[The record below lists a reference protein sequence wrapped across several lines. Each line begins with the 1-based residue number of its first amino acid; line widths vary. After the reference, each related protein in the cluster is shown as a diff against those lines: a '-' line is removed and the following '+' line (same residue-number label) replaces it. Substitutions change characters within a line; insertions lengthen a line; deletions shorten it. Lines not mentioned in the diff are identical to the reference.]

1 MRPSNNLNYD
11 IIFPFFKDYEYL
23 EKSLNYINLQNLL
36 PNNLI
41 FIDDGNKNPNLLTLI
56 KKNLSNKINLIFIS
70 FDNNKG
76 NITGVLEGVKRV
88 KASYFFIMAAD
99 DIYYPDLSIKSLTL
113 LSQNKNTGFVC
124 SNIISNYKDKN
135 FKKSIKYSF
144 LNKIHY
150 KPEEAKKIL
159 KFQMIKFY
167 HNTVFYR
174 TAYFKKINYFNK
186 IIGPRCDFYNLIFFS
201 SKFGFSYLDEYL
213 AEFTIRKDQINK
225 RYKDK
230 YLIEEM
236 KIIKKNFRELFYLVK
251 ELDMFFD
258 LSPFGVFKLKNAD
271 LGEIVSYNLIKK
283 SIFFY
288 LWKKLRVYMPDSIIQ
303 FVYKI
308 IN

>member
-1 MRPSNNLNYD
+1 MRQLNDLKYD
-11 IIFPFFKDYEYL
+11 VIFPFFKDYEYL
-23 EKSLNYINLQNLL
+23 EKSLNYINLQILL
-36 PNNLI
+36 PDNLI
-41 FIDDGNKNPNLLTLI
+41 FIDDGNNDPNLLKLI

-70 FDNNKG
+70 FNNNKG
-76 NITGVLEGVKRV
+76 NIAGVLEGVKKV

-99 DIYYPDLSIKSLTL
+99 DIYYSDLSIKSLTL
-113 LSQNKNTGFVC
+113 LSKNKNSGFVC

-135 FKKSIKYSF
+135 FKKFIKYSF

-159 KFQMIKFY
+159 KFQKIKFY

-174 TAYFKKINYFNK
+174 TSCFKKINYFNK

-225 RYKDK
+225 RYKDE

-258 LSPFGVFKLKNAD
+258 LSPFGIFKLINTELD
-271 LGEIVSYNLIKK
+271 EMVSYNLIKK

-288 LWKKLRVYMPDSIIQ
+288 IWKKLRVFMPNSITQ